1 MVDKLAIK
9 IKISAVTVRYALLN
23 LPTISFG
30 FVKSWSNWIKFF
42 VSIIS
47 DPTTIEIP
55 NIEKINNINNKL
67 KLPFFNSV
75 LSSTYLE

>member
-1 MVDKLAIK
+1 M
-9 IKISAVTVRYALLN
+9 
-23 LPTISFG
+23 
-30 FVKSWSNWIKFF
+30 
-42 VSIIS
+42 S

-55 NIEKINNINNKL
+55 NIEKINNIKNKL